1 MLREMM
7 RDCKKNMTS
16 NNGIFSEVKILVIS
30 HDIPERLY
38 QNWMYKTLEI
48 QSARLDSYDSSEST
62 DKTVLDCLVQLLKL
76 GNHLSK
82 IPKGNFKNSFDQL
95 HSKVPDLLPQQAM
108 LHFLLEEDD
117 GCMMTVK
124 EYLDIYEQPYDIVLD
139 SAVMDQELV
148 WPLPT
153 RLFPYN

>member
-1 MLREMM
+1 MYYISLQTGIFKLRFVLQTTTEMLREMM

-82 IPKGNFKNSFDQL
+82 IPK
-95 HSKVPDLLPQQAM
+95 VWM
-108 LHFLLEEDD
+108 LVL
-117 GCMMTVK
+117 K
-124 EYLDIYEQPYDIVLD
+124 EI
-139 SAVMDQELV
+139 
-148 WPLPT
+148 
-153 RLFPYN
+153 F